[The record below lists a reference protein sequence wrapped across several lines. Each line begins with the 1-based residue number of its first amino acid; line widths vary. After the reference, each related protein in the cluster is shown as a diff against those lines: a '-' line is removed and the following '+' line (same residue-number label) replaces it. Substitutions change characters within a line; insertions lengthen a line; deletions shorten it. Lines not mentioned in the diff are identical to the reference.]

1 MIALHKVNAGQ
12 KAVVADIKGNTRFL
26 SRITSIGLTLGCE
39 IEMLHN
45 ERKLPLL
52 FYGRDTVVALNR
64 EESRNV
70 LVEVIA

>member
-1 MIALHKVNAGQ
+1 VIALHKVNAGQ

>member
-1 MIALHKVNAGQ
+1 MIALNEVNTGQ
-12 KAVVADIKGNTRFL
+12 KVVVTDVEGDQRFL
-26 SRITSIGLTLGCE
+26 SRITSIGLTIGCE

-64 EESRNV
+64 KESKNIFVEE
-70 LVEVIA
+70 IA